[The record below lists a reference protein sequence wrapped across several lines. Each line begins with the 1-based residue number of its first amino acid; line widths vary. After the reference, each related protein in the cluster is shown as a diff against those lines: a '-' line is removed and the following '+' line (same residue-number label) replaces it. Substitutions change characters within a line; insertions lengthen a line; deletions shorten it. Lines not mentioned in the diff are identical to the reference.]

1 VFNKEV
7 VHLSNNELESLRFI
21 VVHPQIAGIRTKRGR
36 GDRTD
41 AKPHR
46 PIIAQLAPS
55 RQIEIETGQQSRTV
69 EYLLGKR
76 LARPLARLN
85 DLLLVTSLLKLVSQ
99 ELDQFPASSSMP
111 A

>member
-1 VFNKEV
+1 M
-7 VHLSNNELESLRFI
+7 
-21 VVHPQIAGIRTKRGR
+21 
-36 GDRTD
+36 
-41 AKPHR
+41 
-46 PIIAQLAPS
+46 
-55 RQIEIETGQQSRTV
+55 QSRTV